1 MSVAARGIE
10 LGAPT
15 HTGRYVTPIARW
27 SSRLA
32 LFFVSLLLVTL
43 VLHRLGLLPT
53 VLALNLFAVGYVG
66 AALGLAIGLVA
77 LARIWRTGEGG
88 AGNLVVGILLPLAA
102 MAGPFAVLVISH
114 DLPRLNDVTT
124 DLVNPPQFKALASRE
139 KEANP
144 SSYAAGEIAALQA
157 AGYPDVRTFVLAR
170 SVDDAFEL
178 VEEIAKRLRW
188 RVTVAEVRAGRP
200 PAKTA
205 VMEATDHTLLVG
217 FPDDIVVRIEG
228 TNTLSRIDVR
238 SASRYG
244 KFDFGQN
251 AARIR
256 RFLSDLALRAE
267 ATGPS
272 GVGGR
277 ALRNARARALLKRQK
292 ERDQRKG
299 APRPSRGRGQ

>member
-1 MSVAARGIE
+1 MSIAARAGEI
-10 LGAPT
+10 GAPT
-15 HTGRYVTPIARW
+15 HVGRFVTPIARW

-43 VLHRLGLLPT
+43 VLHRLGSLPT
-53 VLALNLFAVGYVG
+53 VLALNLFTVGYVG

-88 AGNLVVGILLPLAA
+88 AGNLAIGILLPLGAL
-102 MAGPFAVLVISH
+102 AGPAAYLVISH
-114 DLPRLNDVTT
+114 ELPHINDVTT
-124 DLVNPPQFKALASRE
+124 DLVNPPQFKMLAARD
-139 KEANP
+139 KEANA
-144 SSYAAGEIAALQA
+144 SSYPGPEVAALQA
-157 AGYPDVRTFVLAR
+157 GAYPDLRTFVLAR

-178 VEEIAKRLRW
+178 VEEVAKRLRW
-188 RVTVAEVRAGRP
+188 RVVVAEVRTGRP

-217 FPDDIVVRIEG
+217 FPDDVVVRIEG
-228 TNTLSRIDVR
+228 NNTLSRIDVR

-251 AARIR
+251 AARLR
-256 RFLSDLALRAE
+256 RFLSDVALRAE

-272 GVGGR
+272 SGAARG
-277 ALRNARARALLKRQK
+277 LRNARARALLKRQK
-292 ERDQRKG
+292 ARDQQKA
-299 APRPSRGRGQ
+299 APRPARGRGQ

>member
-1 MSVAARGIE
+1 
-10 LGAPT
+10 
-15 HTGRYVTPIARW
+15 
-27 SSRLA
+27 
-32 LFFVSLLLVTL
+32 
-43 VLHRLGLLPT
+43 VLT
-53 VLALNLFAVGYVG
+53 LNLFAVGYVG

-102 MAGPFAVLVISH
+102 MAGPFAFLVISH

-144 SSYAAGEIAALQA
+144 SSYAGGEIAALQA

-188 RVTVAEVRAGRP
+188 RVVVADVRAGRP

-272 GVGGR
+272 GIGGR